1 MKNFGKKKL
10 NKIRIKMNFKRS
22 FIASIFF
29 IYIYDIRMQMYYLKN
44 FIPIVC
50 TDDNIYPKKIYFE
63 KRIKEN

>member
-1 MKNFGKKKL
+1 
-10 NKIRIKMNFKRS
+10 MNFKRS
-22 FIASIFF
+22 FNASVFLYIY